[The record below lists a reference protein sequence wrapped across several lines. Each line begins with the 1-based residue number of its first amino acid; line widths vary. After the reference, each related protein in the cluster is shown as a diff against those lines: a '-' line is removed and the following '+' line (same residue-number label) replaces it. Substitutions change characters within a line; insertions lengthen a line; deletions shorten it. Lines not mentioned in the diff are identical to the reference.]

1 MSESHDEDRLATR
14 AFFWRIER
22 RDGVTLGFTSH
33 DRDLML
39 DGVRLRAA
47 PGIRP
52 AALRLTGEIAG
63 DDAQMDGAI
72 THDAISAADLEAG
85 RFDGAAVTIGSIDW
99 QSGEAQAH
107 YWGTIGQTEAVADG
121 FSAQLHSAKA
131 ALEADPV
138 PRTSPGCRARF
149 CGPGC
154 NLSPAR
160 FTVERQVAAIDTGAN
175 AVGFAGL
182 ASADFVFGE
191 LRWLD
196 GPAVGLRQTIIADE
210 AGMLVLD
217 SSIPAGV
224 REGTRARLREG
235 CDRTIATCATRFANA
250 VNFRGEPFLPG
261 NDLVAR
267 YPSRS

>member
-1 MSESHDEDRLATR
+1 MSAALSEDRLATR

-22 RDGVTLGFTSH
+22 RDGVALGFTSH
-33 DRDLML
+33 DRDLTL
-39 DGVRLRAA
+39 DGLTLRAA

-52 AALRLTGEIAG
+52 AALRLGTEIAG
-63 DDAQMDGAI
+63 DETQIEGAL
-72 THDAISAADLEAG
+72 THRAISAADLAAG
-85 RFDGAAVTIGSIDW
+85 RFDGAGVSVGSIDW
-99 QSGEAQAH
+99 QTGTAQVLFV
-107 YWGTIGQTEAVADG
+107 GSIGQTEAVGEG
-121 FSAQLHSAKA
+121 FSAQLQSLKA
-131 ALEADPV
+131 TLDFDPV

-160 FTVERQVAAIDTGAN
+160 FTHEAVVESLDPGAN
-175 AVGFAGL
+175 GVRIGDIVPGNFL
-182 ASADFVFGE
+182 FGE

-196 GPAVGLRQTIIADE
+196 GEATGLRHAIIAEDD
-210 AGMLVLD
+210 GLLVLGD
-217 SSIPAGV
+217 SIPQGAAPGS
-224 REGTRARLREG
+224 RIALREG
-235 CDRTIATCATRFANA
+235 CDRTIATCSSRFGNA

>member
-1 MSESHDEDRLATR
+1 MSELSETDRLATR

-63 DDAQMDGAI
+63 DDAQMDGAL
-72 THDAISAADLEAG
+72 THDAISSADLQAG

-99 QSGEAQAH
+99 QSGKASAH
-107 YWGTIGQTEAVADG
+107 YWGTIGETEAVADG
-121 FSAQLHSAKA
+121 FSAQLHSTKA
-131 ALEADPV
+131 SLEEDPL
-138 PRTSPGCRARF
+138 PRTSPGCRASF

-160 FTVERQVAAIDTGAN
+160 FTVERQVATIDAGAN
-175 AVGFAGL
+175 AVGFAEL
-182 ASADFVFGE
+182 ATTLFVFGE

-196 GPAVGLRQTIIADE
+196 GPAVGLRQTIIADDD
-210 AGMLVLD
+210 GMLVLD
-217 SSIPAGV
+217 GSIPAGV
-224 REGTRARLREG
+224 FAGTRAQLREG
-235 CDRTIATCATRFANA
+235 CDRTIATCAARFGNA

>member
-1 MSESHDEDRLATR
+1 MSEVYGEDRLATR

-52 AALRLTGEIAG
+52 AALRLTSEIAG
-63 DDAQMDGAI
+63 DE
-72 THDAISAADLEAG
+72 ISAVDLEAG
-85 RFDGAAVTIGSIDW
+85 RFDGAGVTIGSIDW

-160 FTVERQVAAIDTGAN
+160 FTVERQVAAIDAGAN
-175 AVGFAGL
+175 AVGFAVL

-196 GPAVGLRQTIIADE
+196 GPAVGLRQAIIADE

-217 SSIPAGV
+217 SGIPAGV
-224 REGTRARLREG
+224 REGTRAQLREG
-235 CDRTIATCATRFANA
+235 CDRTIATCSTRFGNA